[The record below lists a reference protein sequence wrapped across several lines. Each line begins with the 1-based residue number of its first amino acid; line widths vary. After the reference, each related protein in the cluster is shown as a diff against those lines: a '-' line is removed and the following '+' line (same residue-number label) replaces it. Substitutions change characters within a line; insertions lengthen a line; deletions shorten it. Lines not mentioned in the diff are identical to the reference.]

1 MKNLIKLTTTLMM
14 LLLCIGMVS
23 CSEDKED
30 DEPKS
35 SSIVGTWQCDEDDEY
50 LFVFKSNGTG
60 YEDYEGERWEFE
72 YTYNAESG
80 RLVIFEEEDDSY
92 SFKVRISGKS
102 MTMTDEDGDSLTFT
116 KIK

>member
-35 SSIVGTWQCDEDDEY
+35 SSIVGTWQSEEDSDY
-50 LFVFKSNGTG
+50 IIVFKSNGTG
-60 YEDYEGERWEFE
+60 YEDWEGERWEFE

-80 RLVIFEEEDDSY
+80 RLVMFEEDESY
-92 SFKVRISGKS
+92 SYKVRISGK
-102 MTMTDEDGDSLTFT
+102 TLTLIDEEEDYSETFK